1 MQNSYDNLQIISKI
15 LLSPSNL
22 SGLYPT
28 VIIIFVICKY
38 FLQNLCIDWSCMIC

>member
-15 LLSPSNL
+15 LLSLSNL

-28 VIIIFVICKY
+28 VIIIFVICEY
-38 FLQNLCIDWSCMIC
+38 FLQNLCIDRSCMIC